1 MKILIS
7 TDIEGVAGVFAVEQ
21 TRAGN
26 PEYERARRW
35 MTAEANAAIE
45 GAFAGG
51 AQAVWVNDS
60 HGGFRNLLP
69 DGLDARARVVLGK
82 PRLLGMM
89 AGLEQQPDLV
99 FMIGYHA
106 KSQTRG
112 VLAHTINSFAFT
124 QVWLNGVEL
133 GEAGLYGA
141 LAREYGA
148 HVALATGD
156 DVFADETQPLFPDA
170 RFETVKTAGG
180 ASSGE
185 TLDARRLV
193 CADRDRRARNGRAGA
208 VGRRARRRAS
218 TGAGG
223 VHAARADGRARR
235 PVLRAA
241 VARARRCGDAAFRR
255 AVGRACGAHAEQPVG
270 DVVHAALTRAVT
282 MCAGARPSA
291 TRSGGP
297 SRRAG
302 MLPSSRPARAGL
314 R

>member
-185 TLDARRLV
+185 TLTPAASCARIATAARETV
-193 CADRDRRARNGRAGA
+193 ARALSAGVRAGA
-208 VGRRARRRAS
+208 HRPAP
-218 TGAGG
+218 
-223 VHAARADGRARR
+223 AACT
-235 PVLRAA
+235 LR
-241 VARARRCGDAAFRR
+241 V
-255 AVGRACGAHAEQPVG
+255 QT
-270 DVVHAALTRAVT
+270 AALAALFCVLPSLERVDAVT
-282 MCAGARPSA
+282 LRFD
-291 TRSGGP
+291 GP
-297 SRRAG
+297 SVEHVVRTLNSLSAMSF
-302 MLPSSRPARAGL
+302 MLR
-314 R
+314 